1 MTEPILAWRNVWR
14 NPRRTLLTA
23 LAVGFSGAVIIFF
36 VSLQLSSYEASINA
50 TTRLFQGHI
59 QIQSKKYFEKPQI
72 RQVIQQPDQI
82 LHLIKEE
89 NALSAATERAF
100 GFALISSDERT
111 YGVQVVGVQPLSEM
125 QVSSIPG
132 RVVKGEYFTKED
144 SQEMILGEM
153 LAKNLKVTLGDEVT
167 LLGQGK
173 DGSLA
178 ATVLKVKGIFAS
190 GSKELDRLMIHIPIK
205 TFQNEFAME
214 GAVHTLTLQLEKI
227 SEVNKVEQSLE
238 KALLDRHI
246 DELGV
251 YRWDELIPGLKQ
263 AIELDLIAGWVF
275 FLLLIIIVS
284 SSTLNTFLMSVLERG
299 REFGVMLSLGATPF
313 RIARMLWI
321 ECLIITLLGIFLGMV
336 LGAAIVTYF
345 FHHGFSVP
353 GTEELLAVWNL
364 PSAIYPR
371 LTLKSMLLGPTVLT
385 SVAMLSSLYPMYRVF
400 TLEPVAAVAGR

>member
-59 QIQSKKYFEKPQI
+59 QIQSKKYFDKPQI
-72 RQVIQQPDQI
+72 RQVIQQPKAVLKVIRQE
-82 LHLIKEE
+82 K
-89 NALSAATERAF
+89 ALSAATERAF
-100 GFALISSDERT
+100 GFALVSSNDRT
-111 YGVQVVGVQPLSEM
+111 YGVQVVGVNPQSEA

-132 RVVKGEYFTKED
+132 RVVKGEYFLKDD
-144 SQEMILGEM
+144 SQEMILGEV
-153 LAKNLKVTLGDEVT
+153 LAKNLKVEIGDEIT

-178 ATVLKVKGIFAS
+178 ATVLTVRAVFAS
-190 GSKELDRLMIHIPIK
+190 GSKELDRLMIQIPLK

-214 GAVHTLTLQLEKI
+214 DTVHTLTLQLGKI
-227 SEVNKVEQSLE
+227 SEVNQVEESLE
-238 KALLDRHI
+238 KALSASSLN
-246 DELGV
+246 ELGV

-313 RIARMLWI
+313 RIARMLLL
-321 ECLIITLLGIFLGMV
+321 ECLIITLLGIALGMI
-336 LGAAIVTYF
+336 LGALIVTYF
-345 FHHGFSVP
+345 YHHGFSIP
-353 GTEELLAVWNL
+353 GTEEILAVWNL
-364 PSAIYPR
+364 PSAIHPR

-385 SVAMLSSLYPMYRVF
+385 SVAMLSSLYPMYRVYK
-400 TLEPVAAVAGR
+400 LEPVAAVSGR